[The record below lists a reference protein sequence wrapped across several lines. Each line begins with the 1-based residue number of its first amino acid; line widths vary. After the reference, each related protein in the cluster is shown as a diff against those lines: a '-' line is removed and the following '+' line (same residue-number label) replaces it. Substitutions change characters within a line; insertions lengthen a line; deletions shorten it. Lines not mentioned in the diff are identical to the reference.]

1 MFTEELQQLTLPL
14 ETADGGLSV
23 KEILE
28 DPEWSATA
36 QDYKEPRLIPKRTGG
51 MRKIQEPKPYLKR
64 LQTAISFEL
73 ARLYGPSKYAHAF
86 IRAKKGRVRNLRSNA
101 LPHIGHKYL
110 VKLDLKDFFPSCAP
124 QLVGEAL
131 KYEVDIPD
139 WLYSLVMR
147 ACFLDGGLPQGAPS
161 SPILSNIAARK
172 LDYRI
177 ARLCEAWRREP
188 MKACRPFKSPRMHP
202 IAYTRYADDITL
214 SSNYDIPAKDVR
226 KRLRRGGYINDVER
240 GKKPVWALH
249 NILHPIRIIVED
261 CGFKIKDKKIK
272 KFKAPQRLEVCGAV
286 VGQETVNAKRR
297 HRRRWRGRLHAMIA
311 DIENSVVSPG
321 HFKHKD
327 EAGKVTV
334 RRISKRMLKR
344 IQGKIAALV
353 AISPQLKPYFFG
365 GKDDKG
371 KEWRGELVH
380 LRKLCKK

>member
-1 MFTEELQQLTLPL
+1 MFMEELQQLTLPL
-14 ETADGGLSV
+14 ESADDGRSV
-23 KEILE
+23 QELVE

-36 QDYKEPRLIPKRTGG
+36 RDYKEPRFIPKRTGG

-73 ARLYGPSKYAHAF
+73 SRLYGPSKYAHAF

-110 VKLDLKDFFPSCAP
+110 VKLDLKDFFPSCSP
-124 QLVGEAL
+124 KIVGEAL
-131 KYEVDIPD
+131 KYEVDIPN

-188 MKACRPFKSPRMHP
+188 MRGCKPFMQPRMHP

-214 SSNYDIPAKDVR
+214 SSNYDIPAKEVR
-226 KRLRRGGYINDVER
+226 KRVRCGGYLPDNLK

-249 NILHPIRIIVED
+249 NIIHPIRIIVED
-261 CGFKIKDKKIK
+261 CGFKVKEKKIK

-286 VGQETVNAKRR
+286 VGLETVNAKRR
-297 HRRRWRGRLHAMIA
+297 HRRRWRGRLHAMIS
-311 DIENSVVSPG
+311 DIENNVVPHG
-321 HFKHKD
+321 RFKH
-327 EAGKVTV
+327 ESGEV
-334 RRISKRMLKR
+334 RNISKRMIKR
-344 IQGKIAALV
+344 IQGKIAAIV

-365 GKDDKG
+365 GKDAKG

-380 LRKLCKK
+380 LRRICKR